1 MKKTQSPLHKTL
13 LKKRY
18 FLFKFEFMKLKNK
31 LRNSLV
37 RKIQHLSTD
46 KLTEVSN
53 LLNKIEDQIKSK
65 ETTLKFAGLWKDI
78 DINIF
83 QDFTENLHENRTN
96 DRQIP

>member
-1 MKKTQSPLHKTL
+1 
-13 LKKRY
+13 
-18 FLFKFEFMKLKNK
+18 MKLKNK
-31 LRNSLV
+31 LRNNLV

-65 ETTLKFAGLWKDI
+65 ETTLKFAGLWKDL
-78 DINIF
+78 DKDIF
-83 QDFTENLHENRTN
+83 QNFTEKLHESRSN